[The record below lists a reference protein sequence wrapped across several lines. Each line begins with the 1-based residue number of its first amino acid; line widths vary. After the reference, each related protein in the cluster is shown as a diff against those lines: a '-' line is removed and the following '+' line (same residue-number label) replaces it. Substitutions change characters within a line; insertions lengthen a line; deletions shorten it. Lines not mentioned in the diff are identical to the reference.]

1 MMSDSKRTTIYFDH
15 HLYRALRLKA
25 AEIDRSVSDL
35 VNEAVR
41 LQLAEDAGDLA
52 AFDDRADEPNL
63 KFEEVLKDLKRMSC
77 SSSPPPYE
85 NSKLSDPRKT
95 VNASPAE

>member
-1 MMSDSKRTTIYFDH
+1 MPDSKRTTVYFDH

-41 LQLAEDAGDLA
+41 LRLAEDAEDLA
-52 AFDDRADEPNL
+52 AFDDRADEPGL
-63 KFEEVLKDLKRMSC
+63 RFEAVLKDEVYR
-77 SSSPPPYE
+77 
-85 NSKLSDPRKT
+85 
-95 VNASPAE
+95 